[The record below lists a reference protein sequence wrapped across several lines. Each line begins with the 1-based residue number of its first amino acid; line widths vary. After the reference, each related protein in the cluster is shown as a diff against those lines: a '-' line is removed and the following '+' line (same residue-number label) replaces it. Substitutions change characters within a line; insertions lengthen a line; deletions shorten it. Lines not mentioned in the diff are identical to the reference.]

1 MVSCSCLVFLLIRSE
16 LRAVSRCHHCNVDD
30 QREAGEDKQNK
41 QEKVRDGHTREHYVV
56 PLALPLMAGPG
67 D

>member
-1 MVSCSCLVFLLIRSE
+1 MS
-16 LRAVSRCHHCNVDD
+16 DD

-41 QEKVRDGHTREHYVV
+41 QKSETAARERGVV
-56 PLALPLMAGPG
+56 PLALPLMAGRG